1 MKDWIDSFNKYTA
14 LFAAYLFFSIGLI
27 IAYEVVARYLFNMPT
42 IWVEEVSRV
51 LQLWGCYLSMG
62 WMLKQRKMI
71 RINVLL
77 QRLSARPAKLAEL
90 LTIVI
95 IGVFSVITI
104 YYASIITLDSIAI
117 DRHTSSML
125 GLPAWLFDASIVV
138 GFVLLL
144 VQCLVEFIRTC
155 QQQSFNFDT
164 EHDI

>member
-1 MKDWIDSFNKYTA
+1 MKDWINCINKYSA
-14 LFAAYLFFSIGLI
+14 LLGAYLFFAIGLI
-27 IAYEVVARYLFNMPT
+27 IAYEVAARYLFNMPT

-71 RINVLL
+71 RISILL
-77 QRLSARPAKLAEL
+77 ERLSATPAKLAEL
-90 LTIVI
+90 LSIVI
-95 IGVFSVITI
+95 IGVFSAITV
-104 YYASIITLDSIAI
+104 YYASIITLESIAI

-125 GLPAWLFDASIVV
+125 GLPSWLFDASIVV

-144 VQCLVEFIRTC
+144 VQCLVEFVTTL
-155 QQQSFNFDT
+155 QQQNISFNT